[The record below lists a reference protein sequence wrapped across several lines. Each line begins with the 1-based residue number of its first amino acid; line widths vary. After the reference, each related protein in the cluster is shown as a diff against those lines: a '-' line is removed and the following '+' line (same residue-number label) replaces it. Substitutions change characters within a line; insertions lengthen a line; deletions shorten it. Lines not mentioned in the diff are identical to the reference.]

1 MQKNMTKNGKKIDT
15 RSWLYWLVIP
25 LTFIV
30 WSLWPQPQATWE
42 LRMEESLLDQA
53 ATQSC
58 PLLNL
63 LSRYDFIVKSPQ
75 RIWNTEQT
83 NLLLT
88 LQAPR
93 DLMPLSVDEINACSL
108 ALETNLAVSNLAIEP
123 GETLIEPFVG
133 NESQIFLYA
142 VSLRGTGIA
151 RGEMWIVA
159 KYKSAGVSNAV
170 RLPLF
175 SVPIEITPVSIL
187 GLPPALVRYIAILV
201 MLILLA
207 VFFHRRLR
215 EGR

>member
-1 MQKNMTKNGKKIDT
+1 MRKNKIIKAEKINP

-42 LRMEESLLDQA
+42 LRMDESLLDQP

-58 PLLNL
+58 PLLNR
-63 LSRYDFIVKSPQ
+63 LSRYDFIVKLPQ

-93 DLMPLSVDEINACSL
+93 DLLFLSVNEMNACSL
-108 ALETNLAVSNLAIEP
+108 ALETNLVVSNLAIQP

-159 KYKSAGVSNAV
+159 KYKPAGALNAL

-175 SVPIEITPVSIL
+175 SVPVEITPVSIL

>member
-1 MQKNMTKNGKKIDT
+1 MRKNKIKKAEKANT
-15 RSWLYWLVIP
+15 HSWLFWLVIP
-25 LTFIV
+25 LTFII
-30 WSLWPQPQATWE
+30 WSLWPQPQATWK
-42 LRMEESLLDQA
+42 LHMGESLLDQP

-58 PLLNL
+58 PLLNR
-63 LSRYDFIVKSPQ
+63 LSRYDFIVKLPQ
-75 RIWNTEQT
+75 RIWKTEQT

-93 DLMPLSVDEINACSL
+93 DLLPLSVDEINACSL
-108 ALETNLAVSNLAIEP
+108 ALETNLAVSNLAIQP

-159 KYKSAGVSNAV
+159 KYKSAGALNAV

-175 SVPIEITPVSIL
+175 SVPVEITPVSIL
-187 GLPPALVRYIAILV
+187 GLPPALVRYIAILI